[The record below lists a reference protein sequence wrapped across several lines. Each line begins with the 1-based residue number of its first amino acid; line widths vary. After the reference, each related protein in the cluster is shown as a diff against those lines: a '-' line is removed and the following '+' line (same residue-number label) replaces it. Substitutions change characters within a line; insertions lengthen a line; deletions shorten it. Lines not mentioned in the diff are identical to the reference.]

1 MAATLAGSYEF
12 GIEQQD
18 FGGLVTRLGALYG
31 FPGEEKTVIS
41 DMHDGAMSCHTCR
54 AAADQP
60 WHADGDGTGQ
70 VRA

>member
-12 GIEQQD
+12 GIEQKD
-18 FGGLVTRLGALYG
+18 FGALVTRLGALYG

-41 DMHDGAMSCHTCR
+41 DMHHGAMSCHACS
-54 AAADQP
+54 AAADQL
-60 WHADGDGTGQ
+60 WHPDRDGDGQ

>member
-12 GIEQQD
+12 GIEPMD

-41 DMHDGAMSCHTCR
+41 DMRHGAVSCHPCS

-60 WHADGDGTGQ
+60 WHADRDGDGQ